1 MKYCPTCN
9 QNYSSSQRFC
19 LNDGQLLSLPDPYHL
34 VGRTLMDKY
43 RIDALVGIGGMGAVY
58 SGRHLMIN
66 RQVAFKILL
75 PNLALGNERLIEMF
89 QREAEMA
96 GQLSHENIV
105 DIKDAGRTSE
115 GIAYIVM
122 EWLDGVTLD
131 EVMEREPIL
140 GFNRTAIILHQVA
153 AALDHAHERH
163 IIHRDLKP
171 SNVMLVK
178 NADGREIVKVVDFG
192 IAKATSE
199 SADSHVSRLIGT
211 PHYASP
217 EQFSLGSHI
226 DGRSDIYSL
235 GVLLFQMLSGRLPFT
250 AQSPAELIRMQKT
263 ETPPG
268 IRLYCPETPVE
279 VEQLI
284 FRMLSKEPSARPQS
298 AKEAADIF
306 ERTMKK
312 ALERGKDGVVTSLY
326 DSPLTG
332 INTMRTTDDAAAIAA
347 TIRDLN
353 ATTDESPPAKTARGG
368 DTLTVEPQ
376 PRSEAE
382 RSEGAAMAAEATN
395 TADEAGGEAAPAM
408 AQREV
413 SAKQNSGKRVTA
425 ALLTQVIT
433 ALLLMTLIVVA
444 ATLIRSRLLDADS
457 RSAEPVRA
465 ELMSYY
471 LEISSDQCR
480 SWARGTGD
488 EPLESRQAFRFH
500 FKPRES
506 GYLYI
511 IAQNEKNVPTVFLS
525 AQPDPDTGV
534 KSNFVEAGNDYS
546 FPSGEGN
553 CIGISENEPMMA
565 FTVIFSPTLLASPSF
580 LAEPAMR
587 ELNATEQHELKL
599 WLEQRKTGAPE
610 ITPNSKEQMT
620 RVTVV
625 RKSGDAGNPVIFD
638 LPVKRR

>member
-34 VGRTLMDKY
+34 VGRTLMEKY

-105 DIKDAGRTSE
+105 DIKDAGRTPE

-122 EWLDGVTLD
+122 EWLDGATLD
-131 EVMEREPIL
+131 DVMEREPIL
-140 GFNRTAIILHQVA
+140 GFSRTAVILRQVA

-171 SNVMLVK
+171 SNIMLVK

-199 SADSHVSRLIGT
+199 STESHVSRLIGT

-235 GVLLFQMLSGRLPFT
+235 GVLLFQMISGRLPFT

-268 IRLYCPETPVE
+268 IRLYCPDTPVE
-279 VEQLI
+279 IEQLI
-284 FRMLSKEPSARPQS
+284 FRMLSKEPAARPQS

-306 ERTMKK
+306 ER
-312 ALERGKDGVVTSLY
+312 ALEKADGALTSSYSSL
-326 DSPLTG
+326 LTG
-332 INTMRTTDDAAAIAA
+332 INTMRTTDDAVAIAA
-347 TIRDLN
+347 TIKDLS
-353 ATTDESPPAKTARGG
+353 ATTDEGLTPKTGRDG
-368 DTLTVEPQ
+368 DTPTVALQ

-382 RSEGAAMAAEATN
+382 RSEEAPGAAMAAGV
-395 TADEAGGEAAPAM
+395 DEAGGEAAPDI
-408 AQREV
+408 AQREI
-413 SAKQNSGKRVTA
+413 SAKQNSGKRVSAT
-425 ALLTQVIT
+425 LLTQVIA
-433 ALLLMTLIVVA
+433 ALLLLAIIVVA
-444 ATLIRSRLLDADS
+444 AILIRSRLLDADS
-457 RSAEPVRA
+457 RSAEPVRM

-471 LEISSDQCR
+471 LEISSDDQCQT
-480 SWARGTGD
+480 WARGIGD
-488 EPLESRQAFRFH
+488 ESLESQQAFRFH

-525 AQPDPDTGV
+525 AQPDPKTGV
-534 KSNFVEAGNDYS
+534 KSNFVEAGSDYS

-565 FTVIFSPTLLASPSF
+565 FTVIFSSALLASPSF

-599 WLEQRKTGAPE
+599 WREQRETGAPE
-610 ITPNSKEQMT
+610 ITPDAKERLT

-625 RKSGDAGNPVIFD
+625 REPGGVGNPVVFD